1 MVDALG
7 SVLNTLNQSA
17 GSEPLAGSD
26 AETLSRRLALFE
38 SFGITPAL
46 ARQAA
51 HFEFVTSLLDI
62 AELST
67 KSATPLSVVASVY
80 LTLDEQ
86 LRIGEIRRRILAL
99 PRDDRWDSLPRA
111 SMRDDLAAEHLA
123 LTSAVL
129 QTSTPSPATPAD
141 PTTNW
146 VTTHAPAITR
156 HLALVTETAQT
167 TTNPLASL
175 SVVLRQLRTLGRI
188 CLDAPTGGTPH

>member
-1 MVDALG
+1 MADALG
-7 SVLNTLNQSA
+7 SVLDALSQFA
-17 GSEPLAGSD
+17 GPEPLAGSG
-26 AETLSRRLALFE
+26 AETLNRRLALFE

-46 ARQAA
+46 ARQVA

-62 AELST
+62 AQLST
-67 KSATPLSVVASVY
+67 KSANPLDLVASIY
-80 LTLDEQ
+80 LTLDDQ

-99 PRDDRWDSLPRA
+99 PRDDRWDSLARA

-129 QTSTPSPATPAD
+129 QSLASSDASSTD
-141 PTTNW
+141 PVANW
-146 VTTHAPAITR
+146 ITTHTPAITR

-175 SVVLRQLRTLGRI
+175 SVVLRQLRTLS
-188 CLDAPTGGTPH
+188 